1 MVNVLVLCR
10 RKRNAREKLAEIS
23 DWARPEWSEIAR
35 KLKENPRMGVGHE
48 MFD

>member
-1 MVNVLVLCR
+1 MANVIVLYH

-23 DWARPEWSEIAR
+23 DQARPEWSEIVR